1 MNNTSPKP
9 LNSEPLSKPS
19 FNKTLKDSIR
29 KPLLNPV
36 THILLQ
42 TLAFQFSMR
51 PSLKKYLKGVDGW
64 INFIIGF
71 KTNSGSVNQ
80 GISFQDGKVKVLR
93 SVPDNADLVLSFIN
107 EDALIE
113 LFRLPPNEALNL
125 VLKNKIVLE
134 GSLAYLQV
142 FNFYVSLIMGNK
154 HQKMLSKSQQQ
165 DQQARQDTYG
175 GESAGLA
182 KEFKARPQYRMQYP
196 NAHAEKPDQGVLFL
210 EDPYLPEYSL
220 ADFPRLKGFLDDH
233 FSHKAEVCAERAK
246 LLTHYFR
253 KHGFESCV
261 DPSVGTEKLSSE
273 VRQASAFKYV
283 MTHKKPIIRTHDLL
297 AGTSSSNPIAG
308 SVVYPD
314 AQGVMIW
321 GELLSID
328 KRSLI
333 PFDISQETID
343 SLHFDIFPFWAK
355 RNFNE
360 WMRAH
365 NDYPVCQKI
374 NERWVAYFVW
384 KSIGISH
391 TIPDF
396 PRLLQK
402 GTLGII
408 SDIEQR
414 LHESSLQQTEKDA
427 LQAMA
432 ICLEG
437 INNYAQNLAVEAD
450 ALALESSNTKQRHEL
465 LKLADICRKVPM
477 QAPET
482 LDEAFNALWITW
494 VGLLNENADTGLSVG
509 RLDQWLQPFFES
521 DINKLTSRAERE
533 AYIAHAIEL
542 AGCFFMRCTDHFP
555 LGPDIANF
563 LFGGASSTQA
573 LTLGGITPE
582 GEDAVNDMTYIFLK
596 VTEMLSIRDVNV
608 NARFKKGVNSD
619 AYLDR
624 LCEVNFITAGTPSM
638 HNDDAVFASL
648 EPHGYPIEM
657 IRDWSAT
664 GCVEPT
670 ISGRHMAHTGSILMN
685 LVAGMEMALND
696 GYHPLM
702 DWHLG
707 PKTGDVESFSN
718 FDAFFDAYIKQ
729 QAFLIDQAVE
739 LNNSLAKI
747 HAQYRPTPLLSALM
761 DGAIHNAKDV
771 TQGGAR
777 YNSSGVS
784 NIGLADVTDS
794 LLVIKKLV
802 FDDKRFTFAELKQAL
817 DNNFEGNLAL
827 QALVQNKVPLFGSG
841 DPDAVAMANRVAGAF
856 HSYYNQTR
864 NYRNGP
870 YTAGFWSMSQHVA
883 YGSLSGALPSG
894 RLAGKAFTPGLTPQ
908 PSASKN
914 FLDNIC
920 DVAKLNPRFMDNN
933 IAFNVKLIPDSN
945 DSREETV
952 NTMSSY
958 VKTYFGHGGMQMQF
972 NVVTSETLRDAMAHP
987 ENYRNLLVRISGYN
1001 AYFVTLNKDIQIELI
1016 ERTEYGL

>member
-374 NERWVAYFVW
+374 NERDR
-384 KSIGISH
+384 KS
-391 TIPDF
+391 
-396 PRLLQK
+396 
-402 GTLGII
+402 
-408 SDIEQR
+408 
-414 LHESSLQQTEKDA
+414 
-427 LQAMA
+427 
-432 ICLEG
+432 
-437 INNYAQNLAVEAD
+437 
-450 ALALESSNTKQRHEL
+450 
-465 LKLADICRKVPM
+465 
-477 QAPET
+477 
-482 LDEAFNALWITW
+482 
-494 VGLLNENADTGLSVG
+494 
-509 RLDQWLQPFFES
+509 
-521 DINKLTSRAERE
+521 
-533 AYIAHAIEL
+533 
-542 AGCFFMRCTDHFP
+542 
-555 LGPDIANF
+555 
-563 LFGGASSTQA
+563 
-573 LTLGGITPE
+573 
-582 GEDAVNDMTYIFLK
+582 
-596 VTEMLSIRDVNV
+596 
-608 NARFKKGVNSD
+608 
-619 AYLDR
+619 
-624 LCEVNFITAGTPSM
+624 
-638 HNDDAVFASL
+638 
-648 EPHGYPIEM
+648 
-657 IRDWSAT
+657 
-664 GCVEPT
+664 
-670 ISGRHMAHTGSILMN
+670 
-685 LVAGMEMALND
+685 
-696 GYHPLM
+696 
-702 DWHLG
+702 
-707 PKTGDVESFSN
+707 
-718 FDAFFDAYIKQ
+718 
-729 QAFLIDQAVE
+729 
-739 LNNSLAKI
+739 
-747 HAQYRPTPLLSALM
+747 
-761 DGAIHNAKDV
+761 
-771 TQGGAR
+771 
-777 YNSSGVS
+777 
-784 NIGLADVTDS
+784 
-794 LLVIKKLV
+794 
-802 FDDKRFTFAELKQAL
+802 
-817 DNNFEGNLAL
+817 
-827 QALVQNKVPLFGSG
+827 
-841 DPDAVAMANRVAGAF
+841 
-856 HSYYNQTR
+856 
-864 NYRNGP
+864 
-870 YTAGFWSMSQHVA
+870 
-883 YGSLSGALPSG
+883 
-894 RLAGKAFTPGLTPQ
+894 
-908 PSASKN
+908 
-914 FLDNIC
+914 
-920 DVAKLNPRFMDNN
+920 
-933 IAFNVKLIPDSN
+933 
-945 DSREETV
+945 
-952 NTMSSY
+952 
-958 VKTYFGHGGMQMQF
+958 
-972 NVVTSETLRDAMAHP
+972 VV
-987 ENYRNLLVRISGYN
+987 
-1001 AYFVTLNKDIQIELI
+1001 
-1016 ERTEYGL
+1016 